1 MHTGKRGQ
9 GLRQLCFLFVDP
21 FMEEINVL
29 FFLWEINVLFV
40 LIGDLLCPDS
50 FKSAHMPI
58 LRCYKLTID
67 VIIKIT
73 NKIVIN
79 TI

>member
-1 MHTGKRGQ
+1 
-9 GLRQLCFLFVDP
+9 
-21 FMEEINVL
+21 MEEISVQCTSL
-29 FFLWEINVLFV
+29 RSKWEINVLFV

>member
-1 MHTGKRGQ
+1 MYNVRLFALNGKY
-9 GLRQLCFLFVDP
+9 
-21 FMEEINVL
+21 
-29 FFLWEINVLFV
+29 VLFV

-58 LRCYKLTID
+58 LWCYKLTVE

-73 NKIVIN
+73 NKSH
-79 TI
+79 